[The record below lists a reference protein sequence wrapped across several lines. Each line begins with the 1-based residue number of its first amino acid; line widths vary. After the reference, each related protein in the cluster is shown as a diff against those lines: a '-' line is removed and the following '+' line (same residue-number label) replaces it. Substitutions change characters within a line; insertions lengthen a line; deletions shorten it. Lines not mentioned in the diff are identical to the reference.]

1 MWTLRN
7 FLELQDH
14 PYASFITLTY
24 APEFLPDRALLHHPD
39 VQKFLKRLRKSTGS
53 RIRYFGCGE
62 YGSKTQRPHYHLI
75 VYGLRPTYRGSPEHQ
90 RLIDI
95 WGLGHVDVGDV
106 TVQSIQYVCGYTLK
120 SGQPRNWCYVV
131 PPYSMMSRQQGIGKK
146 RFLEMLD
153 KFESM
158 DEEILAAAGYTI
170 SNLKI
175 AGRAFPIGRYLK
187 SLISDREILTNGH
200 HDPTDYTN
208 VFLPADIADQL
219 RQEEN
224 YNRTKE
230 NQLKHRK
237 GDF

>member
-1 MWTLRN
+1 
-7 FLELQDH
+7 
-14 PYASFITLTY
+14 
-24 APEFLPDRALLHHPD
+24 
-39 VQKFLKRLRKSTGS
+39 
-53 RIRYFGCGE
+53 
-62 YGSKTQRPHYHLI
+62 
-75 VYGLRPTYRGSPEHQ
+75 
-90 RLIDI
+90 
-95 WGLGHVDVGDV
+95 
-106 TVQSIQYVCGYTLK
+106 
-120 SGQPRNWCYVV
+120 
-131 PPYSMMSRQQGIGKK
+131 
-146 RFLEMLD
+146 
-153 KFESM
+153 M